1 MHIGAGLLT
10 VATSD
15 VCSIATLS
23 NGKDIQQTVV
33 KKAGWQRFEAIS
45 LWQVDFCL
53 TLGASQ
59 FSMSLAHSCVFF
71 QTLTTKRV
79 KTRYNFR
86 FFEGIETNR
95 TSNLFGEVSQKGLHC
110 QRSTRFL
117 EKSSLKKLFLNFIFL
132 IKSYC

>member
-1 MHIGAGLLT
+1 MDIGAGLVT

-33 KKAGWQRFEAIS
+33 KKTGWQRFEAIS

-59 FSMSLAHSCVFF
+59 FSMSLAHSCVFS

-79 KTRYNFR
+79 KHDIIFGSLKVSRQ
-86 FFEGIETNR
+86 IEQVTC
-95 TSNLFGEVSQKGLHC
+95 LV
-110 QRSTRFL
+110 RFL
-117 EKSSLKKLFLNFIFL
+117 RKDSIVCFRQVFL
-132 IKSYC
+132 